1 MKAKII
7 SVLAILLLAGLSI
20 VCSQTTMEEY
30 NYLSEGYKMQIEK
43 GLDMKKGY
51 IIKEYDTWGMDYG
64 TFERQ
69 VIFKGL
75 FREGKDKPC
84 AILMILRR
92 TNSDY
97 EEFICIPHYDSTD
110 EMWDMAYRDFKTAT
124 DQWPQSARG
133 YAWGM
138 VHFISYLNQ

>member
-7 SVLAILLLAGLSI
+7 SVLAIMLFAGSFI
-20 VCSQTTMEEY
+20 IHSQTTKEEY
-30 NYLSEGYKMQIEK
+30 NYLSQGYRMQLER

-51 IIKEYDTWGMDYG
+51 KLEDYDTWGMDYG
-64 TFERQ
+64 TFKRQ

-75 FREGKDKPC
+75 FREGENKPC
-84 AILMILRR
+84 AILMILKR

-97 EEFICIPHYDSTD
+97 EEYICIPHYESTE
-110 EMWDMAYRDFKTAT
+110 EMWDQAYKDFKNAT
-124 DQWPQSARG
+124 DQWPQSSRG

-138 VHFISYLNQ
+138 IQFISYLAQ